1 VGGPG
6 TAGGA
11 NVVAAAV
18 QTHRKWRGTA
28 EEEETPSA
36 KVAWKNGRQYAD
48 CRNSGTTVTLRVAS
62 IQFRA
67 IPANK
72 AENMRCLSDLVG
84 EAALNGARIIVLPEM
99 CTTGLNIQYRAQAEI
114 LAEIIPGPTSNA
126 FAELALRNKVYIVL
140 GLAESDPTA
149 GKLYNSQI
157 ILDPA
162 GLIIGRYRKIH
173 TFGPDLNWADIGNL
187 GYQAVT
193 TEWGRIG
200 LGICC
205 DINYWELIG
214 FLSGAQ
220 VGIFAFSTNW
230 VGEELPFPY
239 WTEMLAGCSFYL
251 IAANNW
257 GDEGD
262 IHFSGGSTILAPDL
276 TVLAQSRRS
285 ANNVVYADINL
296 ES

>member
-1 VGGPG
+1 VI
-6 TAGGA
+6 
-11 NVVAAAV
+11 
-18 QTHRKWRGTA
+18 
-28 EEEETPSA
+28 
-36 KVAWKNGRQYAD
+36 
-48 CRNSGTTVTLRVAS
+48 LRAAS
-62 IQFRA
+62 IQYRA
-67 IPANK
+67 VPSDK
-72 AENMRCLSDLVG
+72 TENIRRLSDLVE
-84 EAALNGARIIVLPEM
+84 EAALNGAGIIVLPEM
-99 CTTGLNIQYRAQAEI
+99 CTTGLNIQNRAEAEI

-126 FAELALRNKVYIVL
+126 FAELALRNRVYIVL
-140 GLAESDPTA
+140 GLAESDPAT

-157 ILDPA
+157 ILA
-162 GLIIGRYRKIH
+162 STGMIVGTYRKIH

-205 DINYWELIG
+205 DINYWEFVG

-230 VGEELPFPY
+230 VGEEIPFSY
-239 WTEMLAGCSFYL
+239 WTEMLSGGSSYL

-276 TVLAQSRRS
+276 TVLAQSGLS
-285 ANNVVYADINL
+285 ANMVVYADINPKL
-296 ES
+296 